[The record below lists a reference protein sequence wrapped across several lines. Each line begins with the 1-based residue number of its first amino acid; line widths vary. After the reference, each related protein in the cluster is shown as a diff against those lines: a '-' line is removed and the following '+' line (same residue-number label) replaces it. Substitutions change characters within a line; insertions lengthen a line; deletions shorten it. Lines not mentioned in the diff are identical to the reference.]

1 MDPKIERK
9 KINLQTDRLFF
20 FAILPVDQL
29 IKLVLTNTKIREI
42 EKKIPADIKY
52 ITMPEFDKLTAK
64 ILQKD

>member
-1 MDPKIERK
+1 MEPKIERK
-9 KINLQTDRLFF
+9 KNYFANCPTVF

-42 EKKIPADIKY
+42 EKKIPDDIKY

-64 ILQKD
+64 IL